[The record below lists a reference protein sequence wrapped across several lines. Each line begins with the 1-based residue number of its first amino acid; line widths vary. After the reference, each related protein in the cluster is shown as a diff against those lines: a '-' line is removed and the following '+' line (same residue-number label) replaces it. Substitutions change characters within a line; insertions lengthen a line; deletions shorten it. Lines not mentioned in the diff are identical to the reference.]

1 MVSPYAREQSRVPTS
16 SAPLGARHTLARM
29 IRTLIRK
36 VRSFAGLPL
45 FTKAWLVPT
54 WFALGASRALI
65 LAVPFRT
72 LAPRL
77 GSAQGTAAHVP
88 LLTPAQEARARAIGR
103 AIRLAA
109 RYTPW
114 TSNCFPQAVVAR
126 MMLGMHSI
134 PYAIHFG
141 LMPEERGAPAGMRA
155 HAWVVA
161 GRVPVTG
168 GHSFDHYTV
177 VGVFTG
183 P

>member
-1 MVSPYAREQSRVPTS
+1 
-16 SAPLGARHTLARM
+16 M
-29 IRTLIRK
+29 IGTLIRK
-36 VRSFAGLPL
+36 VHSFAGLPL
-45 FTKAWLVPT
+45 FTKVWLVPA
-54 WFALGASRALI
+54 WLELGLSRALI
-65 LAVPFRT
+65 LVVPFRT

-77 GSAQGTAAHVP
+77 GTAQGTAANVP

-103 AIRLAA
+103 TIRLAA

-126 MMLGMHSI
+126 TMLGMHGI

-141 LMPEERGAPAGMRA
+141 LTRDGNSAMVA

-168 GHSFDHYTV
+168 GHSFHRYTV

>member
-1 MVSPYAREQSRVPTS
+1 MP
-16 SAPLGARHTLARM
+16 
-29 IRTLIRK
+29 RTLIRK
-36 VRSFAGLPL
+36 ARSFAALPL
-45 FTKAWLVPT
+45 FTKVWLVPT
-54 WFALGASRALI
+54 WVALGVSRALI
-65 LAVPFRT
+65 LAVPFRR

-77 GSAQGTAAHVP
+77 GTAQGTSAHVP
-88 LLTPAQEARARAIGR
+88 LLTQSQESRARAIGR
-103 AIRLAA
+103 TVRLAA

-126 MMLGMHSI
+126 MLLGIHRI

-141 LMPEERGAPAGMRA
+141 LMPESRTGSGAPAPAAPRSAGMRA

-168 GHSFDHYTV
+168 GHSFHQYTV
-177 VGVFTG
+177 VGVFAG

>member
-1 MVSPYAREQSRVPTS
+1 MPRTP
-16 SAPLGARHTLARM
+16 
-29 IRTLIRK
+29 IRTLTRK

-45 FTKAWLVPT
+45 FVKAWLVPT
-54 WFALGASRALI
+54 WVALGIARTLI

-77 GSAQGTAAHVP
+77 GTAQGTAAHVP
-88 LLTPAQEARARAIGR
+88 LLTHAQESRARAIGR
-103 AIRLAA
+103 TVRLAA

-126 MMLGMHSI
+126 VMLGMHGI

-141 LMPEERGAPAGMRA
+141 LMPDGDAGMRA

-168 GHSFDHYTV
+168 GHSFGHYTV
-177 VGVFTG
+177 VGVFAG

>member
-1 MVSPYAREQSRVPTS
+1 
-16 SAPLGARHTLARM
+16 M

-36 VRSFAGLPL
+36 VRSFEGLPL
-45 FTKAWLVPT
+45 FTKVWLVPA
-54 WFALGASRALI
+54 WIELGLSRALI
-65 LAVPFRT
+65 LVVPFRT

-77 GSAQGTAAHVP
+77 GTAQGTAANVP
-88 LLTPAQEARARAIGR
+88 LLTPAQEAQARAIGR
-103 AIRLAA
+103 TIRLAA

-126 MMLGMHSI
+126 TMLGMHGI

-141 LMPEERGAPAGMRA
+141 LMPDGNAGMRA

-168 GHSFDHYTV
+168 GHSFSHYTV
-177 VGVFTG
+177 VGVFAG

>member
-1 MVSPYAREQSRVPTS
+1 
-16 SAPLGARHTLARM
+16 M

-36 VRSFAGLPL
+36 VRSFAGVPL
-45 FTKAWLVPT
+45 FTKLWLVPA
-54 WFALGASRALI
+54 WIELGLSRALI
-65 LAVPFRT
+65 LVVPFRT

-77 GSAQGTAAHVP
+77 GTAQGTAANVP

-103 AIRLAA
+103 TIRLAA

-126 MMLGMHSI
+126 TMLGMHGI

-141 LMPEERGAPAGMRA
+141 LMPDGNAGMRA

-168 GHSFDHYTV
+168 GHSFHRYTV

>member
-1 MVSPYAREQSRVPTS
+1 MP
-16 SAPLGARHTLARM
+16 
-29 IRTLIRK
+29 RTLIRK
-36 VRSFAGLPL
+36 ARSFAGLPL
-45 FTKAWLVPT
+45 FTKVWFLPT
-54 WFALGASRALI
+54 WVALGVSRALI
-65 LAVPFRT
+65 LAVPFRR

-77 GSAQGTAAHVP
+77 GTAQGTSAHVP
-88 LLTPAQEARARAIGR
+88 LLTQAQESRARAIGR
-103 AIRLAA
+103 TVRLAA

-126 MMLGMHSI
+126 MLLGIHRI

-141 LMPEERGAPAGMRA
+141 LMPDSRAGAAAPAPAAPRSAGMRA

-168 GHSFDHYTV
+168 GHSFHQYTV
-177 VGVFTG
+177 VGVFAG

>member
-1 MVSPYAREQSRVPTS
+1 
-16 SAPLGARHTLARM
+16 M

-36 VRSFAGLPL
+36 VRSFAGLPP
-45 FTKAWLVPT
+45 FTKVWLVPA
-54 WFALGASRALI
+54 WLALGASRTLI

-77 GSAQGTAAHVP
+77 GASQGTAAHAP

-103 AIRLAA
+103 TIRLAA

-126 MMLGMHSI
+126 VMLGMHGI

-141 LMPEERGAPAGMRA
+141 LMPQPRGDGPHVQRPEPRGSGAHAHTHAPDPRGAAPTAMAA

-168 GHSFDHYTV
+168 GHSFGHYTV

>member
-1 MVSPYAREQSRVPTS
+1 
-16 SAPLGARHTLARM
+16 M

-45 FTKAWLVPT
+45 FTKVWLLPAWLE
-54 WFALGASRALI
+54 LGLSRALI
-65 LAVPFRT
+65 LVVPFRT

-77 GSAQGTAAHVP
+77 GTAQGTAANVP
-88 LLTPAQEARARAIGR
+88 LLTPGQEARARAIGR
-103 AIRLAA
+103 TIRLAA

-126 MMLGMHSI
+126 TMLGMHGI

-141 LMPEERGAPAGMRA
+141 LMPDGNAGMRA

-177 VGVFTG
+177 VGVFAG

>member
-1 MVSPYAREQSRVPTS
+1 
-16 SAPLGARHTLARM
+16 M

-45 FTKAWLVPT
+45 FTKVWLVPA
-54 WFALGASRALI
+54 WLELGLSRALI
-65 LAVPFRT
+65 LVVPFRT

-77 GSAQGTAAHVP
+77 GTAQGTAANVP

-103 AIRLAA
+103 TIRLAA

-126 MMLGMHSI
+126 TMLGMHGI

-141 LMPEERGAPAGMRA
+141 LMPDGNAGMRA

-177 VGVFTG
+177 VGVFAG

>member
-1 MVSPYAREQSRVPTS
+1 
-16 SAPLGARHTLARM
+16 M
-29 IRTLIRK
+29 IGTLIRK

-45 FTKAWLVPT
+45 FTKLWLVPA
-54 WFALGASRALI
+54 WLELGLSRALI
-65 LAVPFRT
+65 LVVPFRT

-77 GSAQGTAAHVP
+77 GTAQGTAANVP
-88 LLTPAQEARARAIGR
+88 LLTSAQEARARAIGR
-103 AIRLAA
+103 TIRLAA

-126 MMLGMHSI
+126 TMLGMHGI

-141 LMPEERGAPAGMRA
+141 LMRDGNSAMVA

-168 GHSFDHYTV
+168 GHSFHRYTV

>member
-1 MVSPYAREQSRVPTS
+1 
-16 SAPLGARHTLARM
+16 M

-45 FTKAWLVPT
+45 FTKVWLVPA
-54 WFALGASRALI
+54 WLELGLSRALI
-65 LAVPFRT
+65 LVVPFRT

-77 GSAQGTAAHVP
+77 GTAQGTAANVP

-103 AIRLAA
+103 TIRLAA

-126 MMLGMHSI
+126 TMLGMHGI

-141 LMPEERGAPAGMRA
+141 LMPDGNAGMRA

-168 GHSFDHYTV
+168 GHSFSHYTV
-177 VGVFTG
+177 VGVFAG

>member
-1 MVSPYAREQSRVPTS
+1 M
-16 SAPLGARHTLARM
+16 PL
-29 IRTLIRK
+29 TLIRK
-36 VRSFAGLPL
+36 VRSFVGLPL
-45 FTKAWLVPT
+45 FTKVWFLPT
-54 WFALGASRALI
+54 WVALGVSRALI
-65 LAVPFRT
+65 LAVPFRR

-77 GSAQGTAAHVP
+77 GTAQGTSAHVP
-88 LLTPAQEARARAIGR
+88 LLTEALESRARAIGR
-103 AIRLAA
+103 TVRLAA

-126 MMLGMHSI
+126 MLLGLHGI

-141 LMPEERGAPAGMRA
+141 LMPESRVGAAAPAPAAPGSAGMRA

-168 GHSFDHYTV
+168 GHSFHQYTV
-177 VGVFTG
+177 VGVFAG

>member
-1 MVSPYAREQSRVPTS
+1 
-16 SAPLGARHTLARM
+16 M

-45 FTKAWLVPT
+45 FTKLWLVPA
-54 WFALGASRALI
+54 WIELGLSRALI
-65 LAVPFRT
+65 LVVPFRT

-77 GSAQGTAAHVP
+77 GTAQGTAANVP

-103 AIRLAA
+103 TIRLAA

-126 MMLGMHSI
+126 TMLGMHGI

-141 LMPEERGAPAGMRA
+141 LMPDGNAGMRA

-168 GHSFDHYTV
+168 GHSFSHYTV
-177 VGVFTG
+177 VGVFAG

>member
-1 MVSPYAREQSRVPTS
+1 
-16 SAPLGARHTLARM
+16 M

-45 FTKAWLVPT
+45 FTKVWLVPA
-54 WFALGASRALI
+54 WIELGLSRALI
-65 LAVPFRT
+65 LVVPFRT

-77 GSAQGTAAHVP
+77 GTAQGTAANVP
-88 LLTPAQEARARAIGR
+88 LLTPAQEAQARAIGR
-103 AIRLAA
+103 TIRLAA

-114 TSNCFPQAVVAR
+114 TSNCFPQAIVAR
-126 MMLGMHSI
+126 TMLGMHGI

-141 LMPEERGAPAGMRA
+141 LMPERRAAAGTPTQTPRVASPAAPAGMRA

>member
-1 MVSPYAREQSRVPTS
+1 
-16 SAPLGARHTLARM
+16 M

-45 FTKAWLVPT
+45 FTKVWLVPA
-54 WFALGASRALI
+54 WLELGLSRALI
-65 LAVPFRT
+65 LVVPFRT

-77 GSAQGTAAHVP
+77 GTAQGIAANVP

-103 AIRLAA
+103 TIRLAA

-126 MMLGMHSI
+126 TMLGMHGI

-141 LMPEERGAPAGMRA
+141 LMPAEPRGGGVHTHAPDPRGGAPTTMRA

-168 GHSFDHYTV
+168 GHSFHRYTV

>member
-1 MVSPYAREQSRVPTS
+1 MVAMPRA
-16 SAPLGARHTLARM
+16 
-29 IRTLIRK
+29 LIRK
-36 VRSFAGLPL
+36 VRTFAALPA
-45 FTKAWLVPT
+45 FTKVWFIPAWM
-54 WFALGASRALI
+54 ALGASRAVI
-65 LAVPFRT
+65 LLVPFRT

-77 GSAQGTAAHVP
+77 GRTQGTAARVP
-88 LLTPAQEARARAIGR
+88 LLSDAQESRAREIGR
-103 AIRLAA
+103 VVRLAA

-126 MMLGMHSI
+126 MLLGLHRI

-141 LMPEERGAPAGMRA
+141 VTSGHGDAPLQA

-168 GHSFDHYTV
+168 GDSFKRYTV
-177 VGVFTG
+177 VGVFGG

>member
-1 MVSPYAREQSRVPTS
+1 
-16 SAPLGARHTLARM
+16 M

-45 FTKAWLVPT
+45 FTKVWIIPAWIE
-54 WFALGASRALI
+54 LGLSRALI

-77 GSAQGTAAHVP
+77 GTAHGTAANVP

-103 AIRLAA
+103 TIRLAA

-126 MMLGMHSI
+126 TMLGMHGI

-141 LMPEERGAPAGMRA
+141 LMPDGNAGMRA

-168 GHSFDHYTV
+168 GHSFGHYTV
-177 VGVFTG
+177 VGVFAG

>member
-1 MVSPYAREQSRVPTS
+1 
-16 SAPLGARHTLARM
+16 M

-45 FTKAWLVPT
+45 FTKVWFVPAWIE
-54 WFALGASRALI
+54 LGLSRALI

-77 GSAQGTAAHVP
+77 GTTQGTAAHVP

-103 AIRLAA
+103 TIRLAA

-126 MMLGMHSI
+126 TMLGMHGI

-141 LMPEERGAPAGMRA
+141 LMPESRAGAGTSEPAERPQSSATPAPAPAAPRSAGMRA

-168 GHSFDHYTV
+168 GHSFHQYTV
-177 VGVFTG
+177 VGVFAG

>member
-1 MVSPYAREQSRVPTS
+1 M
-16 SAPLGARHTLARM
+16 PL
-29 IRTLIRK
+29 TLIRK
-36 VRSFAGLPL
+36 VRSFVGLPL
-45 FTKAWLVPT
+45 FTKVWFLPT
-54 WFALGASRALI
+54 WVALGVSRALI
-65 LAVPFRT
+65 LAVPFRR

-77 GSAQGTAAHVP
+77 GTAQGTSAHVP
-88 LLTPAQEARARAIGR
+88 LLSEAQESRAHAIGR
-103 AIRLAA
+103 TVRLAA

-126 MMLGMHSI
+126 MLLGIHGI

-141 LMPEERGAPAGMRA
+141 LMPESRDGAAAGANELAERPRSGAPAPAAPRSAGMRA

-168 GHSFDHYTV
+168 GHSFHQYTV
-177 VGVFTG
+177 VGVFAG

>member
-1 MVSPYAREQSRVPTS
+1 
-16 SAPLGARHTLARM
+16 M

-45 FTKAWLVPT
+45 FTKLWLVPA
-54 WFALGASRALI
+54 WLELGLSRALI
-65 LAVPFRT
+65 LVVPFRT

-77 GSAQGTAAHVP
+77 GTAQGTAANVP

-103 AIRLAA
+103 TIRLAA

-126 MMLGMHSI
+126 TMLGMHGI

-141 LMPEERGAPAGMRA
+141 LMPERRDAAGNATQTLRAASPAAPAGMRA

-168 GHSFDHYTV
+168 GHSFGHYTV

>member
-1 MVSPYAREQSRVPTS
+1 
-16 SAPLGARHTLARM
+16 M
-29 IRTLIRK
+29 IGTLIRK
-36 VRSFAGLPL
+36 VRNFAGLPL
-45 FTKAWLVPT
+45 FTKLWLVPT
-54 WFALGASRALI
+54 WIELGLSRALI
-65 LAVPFRT
+65 LVVPFRA

-77 GSAQGTAAHVP
+77 GTAQGTAANVP

-103 AIRLAA
+103 TIRLAA

-126 MMLGMHSI
+126 TMLGMHGI
-134 PYAIHFG
+134 PYAINFG
-141 LMPEERGAPAGMRA
+141 LMSDGNAGMRA

-168 GHSFDHYTV
+168 GHSFHRYTV

>member
-1 MVSPYAREQSRVPTS
+1 MP
-16 SAPLGARHTLARM
+16 
-29 IRTLIRK
+29 RTLIRK
-36 VRSFAGLPL
+36 ARSFAGLPL
-45 FTKAWLVPT
+45 FTKVWFLPT
-54 WFALGASRALI
+54 WVALGISRMLI
-65 LAVPFRT
+65 LAVPFRR

-77 GSAQGTAAHVP
+77 GTAQGTSAHVP
-88 LLTPAQEARARAIGR
+88 LLTQSQESRARAIGR
-103 AIRLAA
+103 TVRLAA

-126 MMLGMHSI
+126 MLLGIHRI

-141 LMPEERGAPAGMRA
+141 LMPDSRVGARGSEPTDRRPPGATPTPAPAAPRSAGMRA

-168 GHSFDHYTV
+168 GHSFHQFTV
-177 VGVFTG
+177 VGVFAG

>member
-1 MVSPYAREQSRVPTS
+1 
-16 SAPLGARHTLARM
+16 M

-45 FTKAWLVPT
+45 FTKLWLIPT
-54 WFALGASRALI
+54 WVELGLSRALI
-65 LAVPFRT
+65 LVVPFRT

-77 GSAQGTAAHVP
+77 GNAQGTAANVP

-103 AIRLAA
+103 TIRLAA

-126 MMLGMHSI
+126 TMLGMHGI

-141 LMPEERGAPAGMRA
+141 LKPERRDAVPAAMTA

-168 GHSFDHYTV
+168 GQSFHRYTV
-177 VGVFTG
+177 VGVFAG